1 MYNIHCV
8 QGLIVDHLVVDP
20 IGAMKHS
27 LTYTTLFRIRVVLT
41 FSIVN
46 EKNSS

>member
-8 QGLIVDHLVVDP
+8 QGLIVDCLVVDP
-20 IGAMKHS
+20 IGATKHS
-27 LTYTTLFRIRVVLT
+27 LTYTTLFGIKVVLT

-46 EKNSS
+46 EFFSS